1 MNKNLFDLSG
11 KIDDTTIQLFETVAR
26 VAESLGI
33 PFFVVGAMARELIL
47 SYGYNIKTIRATQD
61 IDLGVQVS
69 DWDEYQLLRK
79 GLTGTGEFTPTR
91 EVHRLVYGRDQRV
104 DIIPFGTIADPDNA
118 LSWPPDLETTMS
130 TLGFDEAYYTAMT
143 VRLRSGPPLDIL
155 FASLAA
161 LAVMKIIAWNDN
173 HVRRRKDAQDLL
185 LLTIT
190 YLEAGN
196 QNRLFN
202 EERDLVNV
210 DDFDYVRAGARLLGR
225 DIAAM
230 LRPKT
235 ASTILSILTRETGEQ
250 NRYRLVEDMIDLGTG
265 SEVSFEERLILLE
278 ELKSGIIERI

>member
-1 MNKNLFDLSG
+1 MNKNLLDLSG

-26 VAESLGI
+26 VAESLSI

-47 SYGYNIKTIRATQD
+47 SHGYNIKTIRATQD

-91 EVHRLVYGRDQRV
+91 EAHRLVYGRDQRV

-235 ASTILSILTRETGEQ
+235 ASTILSILTWETGEQ

>member
-1 MNKNLFDLSG
+1 MNKNLLDLSG

-26 VAESLGI
+26 VAESLSI
-33 PFFVVGAMARELIL
+33 PFFVVGAMARELIQ
-47 SYGYNIKTIRATQD
+47 SHGYNIKTIRATQD

-79 GLTGTGEFTPTR
+79 GLTGTGEFTSAR
-91 EVHRLVYGRDQRV
+91 EAQRLVYGREQCV
-104 DIIPFGTIADPDNA
+104 DIIPFGTIADPDNT
-118 LSWPPDLETTMS
+118 LSWPPDFETTMS

-143 VRLRSGPPLDIL
+143 VRLRSDPPLDIL

-161 LAVMKIIAWNDN
+161 LAVMKIIAWNDD
-173 HVRRRKDAQDLL
+173 HVRGRKDAQDLL

-230 LRPKT
+230 LRPDT

-265 SEVSFEERLILLE
+265 SEVSFEDRLIFLE
-278 ELKSGIIERI
+278 ELRSGIIERI